1 MSVFLLYDIIGL
13 GGSMKK
19 VLIVLICLLLL
30 VGCNKESKKD
40 NVDKDNEETFVIE
53 KIDTTKDYV
62 YFSKYKEVN
71 MSSGVYTYQYPIINI
86 KSEEIENLNLELK
99 NFVIRS
105 YKDAG
110 IYEEYLNSGNV
121 VNYQYYM
128 TEEYISIIQS
138 SYYYI
143 DGMVG
148 EYSDKVYVVSLNN
161 GKIISNK
168 TILDNHGISENDLY
182 KMVEQ
187 KVDSDDVAFALMNI
201 KENGYYLYVN
211 NEDKLGIIFYEVT
224 DEEEIRKELVLN

>member
-1 MSVFLLYDIIGL
+1 MSVFLLCDIIGI
-13 GGSMKK
+13 GGIMKK
-19 VLIVLICLLLL
+19 VLIILICLLLL
-30 VGCNKESKKD
+30 VGCNKESKQEK
-40 NVDKDNEETFVIE
+40 VDKNNEEAFIV
-53 KIDTTKDYV
+53 KKLDTTKDYV

-71 MSSGVYTYQYPIINI
+71 MNSGVYTYQYPIINI
-86 KSEEIENLNLELK
+86 KGEEIENLNLELK

-110 IYEEYLNSGNV
+110 IYEEYLNFGNV
-121 VNYQYYM
+121 VNYKYYL
-128 TEEYISIIQS
+128 TDEYISIIQS

-168 TILDNHGISENDLY
+168 TILDNHGISEDDLY
-182 KMVEQ
+182 KMVEK

-201 KENGYYLYVN
+201 KENGYYLYIN

-224 DEEEIRKELVLN
+224 DEEEIRQELTL